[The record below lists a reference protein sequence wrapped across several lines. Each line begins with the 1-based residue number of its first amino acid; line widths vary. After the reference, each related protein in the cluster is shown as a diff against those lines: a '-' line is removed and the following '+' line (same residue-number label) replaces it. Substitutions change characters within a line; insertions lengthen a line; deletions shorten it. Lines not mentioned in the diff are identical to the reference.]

1 MFPPGLSKYHLC
13 AGKKGFDLI
22 CMCFSPV
29 SKSAD
34 RLRPP
39 HRRLPRRMP
48 ESALRCLRTLLA
60 AGGAPTYPQ
69 ARPVQPIAL
78 HETAREPVNCSR
90 YQGCVNFPMHN
101 PRQGYR
107 DNRIGCPMHS
117 TFDAGFPKR
126 VSWLKKLA
134 RRCWKHPGPWRH
146 LPEQVMQWY
155 CTTRRPAS
163 GRRRVFL
170 VLGVTRGGET

>member
-1 MFPPGLSKYHLC
+1 MFPPGLSKYHLY

-60 AGGAPTYPQ
+60 AGGAPAYPQ

-78 HETAREPVNCSR
+78 HEDRTGAGQLLKVPGLRELSDAQSATGL
-90 YQGCVNFPMHN
+90 QG
-101 PRQGYR
+101 
-107 DNRIGCPMHS
+107 
-117 TFDAGFPKR
+117 
-126 VSWLKKLA
+126 
-134 RRCWKHPGPWRH
+134 
-146 LPEQVMQWY
+146 
-155 CTTRRPAS
+155 
-163 GRRRVFL
+163 
-170 VLGVTRGGET
+170 